1 MEKRLMDA
9 LDFTPA
15 DLQAN
20 RAGEVSAAQQE
31 KLAEIRSSENQD
43 ITFAA
48 LFLVIP
54 LLFGCGI
61 CLFLFN
67 VPTII
72 ASVDYL
78 VEVIIVFIIA
88 VLVAVG
94 WSAWQGR
101 AAGQATRQGVV
112 AMVEGPLSLATD
124 EQRSR
129 SRFFVVIGE
138 ERFHIPWRI
147 YDALNKY
154 RHTGAVHRLYY
165 IPGVRYVLSM
175 EPVA

>member
-1 MEKRLMDA
+1 MDA

-20 RAGEVSAAQQE
+20 RAGEVSPAQQQ
-31 KLAEIRSSENQD
+31 KLADIRASESQD

-48 LFLVIP
+48 LVFIVP

-61 CLFLFN
+61 CFFLFN

-78 VEVIIVFIIA
+78 VEGLIVLIIA
-88 VLVAVG
+88 LLGAVG

-101 AAGQATRQGVV
+101 AAGQASRQGDVV
-112 AMVEGPLSLATD
+112 MIEGPLSLQTD

-129 SRFFVVIGE
+129 SRFFVVVGE
-138 ERFHIPWRI
+138 EQFRIPWRI
-147 YDALNKY
+147 YEALNKY
-154 RHTGAVHRLYY
+154 RHTGVVHRLYY
-165 IPGVRYVLSM
+165 VPGVRYVLSM
-175 EPVA
+175 EAVE